1 MGHMSMYACKTI
13 RLKAVKLTNAIWV
26 ILLNLVHIGNL
37 QFLTIFYN
45 LAANEHGF
53 SFKISKI

>member
-1 MGHMSMYACKTI
+1 MYACKTI